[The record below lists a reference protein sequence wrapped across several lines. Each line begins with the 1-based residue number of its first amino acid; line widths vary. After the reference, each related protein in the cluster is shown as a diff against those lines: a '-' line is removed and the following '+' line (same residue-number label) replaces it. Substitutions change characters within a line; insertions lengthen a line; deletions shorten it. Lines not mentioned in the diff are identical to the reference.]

1 MLNNI
6 KSTYFL
12 KEMISYIPENIK
24 LNLFRYNKAMQ
35 NMLNINIINYK
46 LFPGLIEVDEL
57 RKMRKYGFYDYVG
70 EYLNGQKHGKAKEY
84 YSYGGL
90 KFEGEYLYGKR
101 HGKAKEYYFN
111 GKLKFEGE
119 YLNGKK
125 WNGKGY
131 DRKKKKKVIYEI
143 KEGNCKNVSE
153 YCRDDKISFKGE
165 YKNGRRDG
173 RGEEYHCIRGVNN
186 GKLKFRGSYLNGR
199 RHGEGKR
206 YDADDNLLFE
216 GEYFYG
222 NKWNGKGYNKNK
234 NVEYE
239 IKNGNAYVKKY
250 FDCGRD
256 LQFEGQYK
264 YGKKK
269 WNRKRI

>member
-35 NMLNINIINYK
+35 NILNINIINYK

-70 EYLNGQKHGKAKEY
+70 EYLNGKKW
-84 YSYGGL
+84 
-90 KFEGEYLYGKR
+90 
-101 HGKAKEYYFN
+101 N
-111 GKLKFEGE
+111 GKGKEFYYWNGELKFEGE

-131 DRKKKKKVIYEI
+131 DRKKRKKVIYEI

-153 YCRDDKISFKGE
+153 YCKDDKITFKGE
-165 YKNGRRDG
+165 YKNG
-173 RGEEYHCIRGVNN
+173 
-186 GKLKFRGSYLNGR
+186 
-199 RHGEGKR
+199 KR
-206 YDADDNLLFE
+206 KN
-216 GEYFYG
+216 YF
-222 NKWNGKGYNKNK
+222 
-234 NVEYE
+234 
-239 IKNGNAYVKKY
+239 
-250 FDCGRD
+250 
-256 LQFEGQYK
+256 
-264 YGKKK
+264 
-269 WNRKRI
+269 